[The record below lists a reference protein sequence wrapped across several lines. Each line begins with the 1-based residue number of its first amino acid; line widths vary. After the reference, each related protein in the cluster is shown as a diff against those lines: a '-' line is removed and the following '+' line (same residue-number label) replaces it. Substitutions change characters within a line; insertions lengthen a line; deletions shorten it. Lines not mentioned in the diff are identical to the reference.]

1 MPLPPS
7 DSREELHIRQID
19 MRGYRRPDGLFEI
32 DGRVNDRKT
41 YLFNPVSGGRLVKP
55 GDFIHDMWVR
65 LVVDL
70 DLVVI
75 DVQAVSDSTPYRECV
90 QAGPTLKKIIG
101 ARIQAGW
108 SREVKKRL
116 GGAASCTHLMELLIP
131 MATAAYQT
139 IGAAKPERTDERDA
153 SGRPLKIDTCFA
165 YAGES
170 EVVARRWP
178 EYHTG
183 PRKVIPLVSEP
194 S

>member
-1 MPLPPS
+1 VPLPLS
-7 DSREELHIRQID
+7 DSREEVHIRQID

-41 YLFNPVSGGRLVKP
+41 YLFKPVSGERLVQP
-55 GDFIHDMWVR
+55 GEFVHDMWVR
-65 LVVDL
+65 LVIDL
-70 DLVVI
+70 DMVVV
-75 DVQAVSDSTPYRECV
+75 DALAVSDSTPYKECV
-90 QAGPTLKKIIG
+90 QAAPTLKKIIG

-139 IGAAKPERTDERDA
+139 MGIAKPQRTDERDA
-153 SGRPLKIDTCFA
+153 SGRPIKIDTCFA
-165 YAGES
+165 YARDS

-183 PRKVIPLVSEP
+183 PRRVIPLVSE
-194 S
+194 SS